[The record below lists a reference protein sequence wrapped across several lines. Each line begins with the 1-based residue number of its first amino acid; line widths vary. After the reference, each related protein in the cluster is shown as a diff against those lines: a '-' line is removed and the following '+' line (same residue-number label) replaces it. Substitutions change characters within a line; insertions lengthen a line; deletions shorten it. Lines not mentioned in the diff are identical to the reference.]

1 LVFSPSLALEEA
13 VASAVALW
21 ERWKKEGISTTENTE
36 NTEEEWL
43 EVEGDG
49 HDADG
54 SWF

>member
-1 LVFSPSLALEEA
+1 LDPQILEEKRGLTRRPKDA
-13 VASAVALW
+13 K
-21 ERWKKEGISTTENTE
+21 EEGISTTENTE